1 MAFPAFTARA
11 VCFRERLHGHAVRMT
26 VGRAACVRIRPAR
39 LSALLL
45 ALAAC
50 ALLPGLACSQETFA
64 GSAVPTYSDS
74 SSGSCIEGEPP
85 NVFKQVG
92 MNPLACHGQ
101 QGPQDSQGKCSYAG
115 MTMIAHIGET
125 CYYCA
130 PIVPPMN
137 GIIIPFDQVRNATSQ
152 GFSCFGDQVDPD
164 CMSICTKPGSL
175 KYIPG
180 TVDKSPPVPP
190 GEGPQSGYVAP
201 MPGPDGGVGT
211 VTSTY
216 NPCLPQGPGGYNY
229 CDNGPGARLP
239 AGCSCTVA
247 KVVTPPAKSTLPPPG
262 SKGIT
267 NEPAPKPQPKPKP
280 KPTVVQPVN
289 LAALDNAMAAC
300 LKAKL
305 PYAFPSAP
313 SESNRAVARLLSPDP
328 TLGVSATSAQLP
340 PDHQIFLEA
349 AAMELAVQDVR
360 DQKYGPSKY
369 SPSDELNFMTGYFM
383 NCLYSAGI
391 QTAYTGKNVFKEW
404 DSYVGVPNGNNQ
416 NRTISIF
423 TEGWD
428 WVNWHIDPLPLM
440 PPDQQ
445 LVNNPATTISPVPTI
460 ETPATPPPKPPTPM
474 PK

>member
-1 MAFPAFTARA
+1 VST
-11 VCFRERLHGHAVRMT
+11 
-26 VGRAACVRIRPAR
+26 
-39 LSALLL
+39 LLL
-45 ALAAC
+45 ALAAG
-50 ALLPGLACSQETFA
+50 ALLPALACSQETFA
-64 GSAVPTYSDS
+64 GGANPTYTDS

-130 PIVPPMN
+130 PIVPPLN

-175 KYIPG
+175 KYVPG
-180 TVDKSPPVPP
+180 TVDKSPPVSP
-190 GEGPQSGYVAP
+190 GEGPQSGYIAP

-211 VTSTY
+211 VTSTS

-239 AGCSCTVA
+239 AGCSCTVT
-247 KVVTPPAKSTLPPPG
+247 KVVTPPAKTMLPPPG

-267 NEPAPKPQPKPKP
+267 NEPAPKPTP

-305 PYAFPSAP
+305 PYAFPSTP
-313 SESNRAVARLLSPDP
+313 SENNRAVARLLSPDP
-328 TLGVSATSAQLP
+328 ALGVSKTAAQLP
-340 PDHQIFLEA
+340 PDQQIFLEA
-349 AAMELAVQDVR
+349 AAMALAVQNVR
-360 DQKYGPSKY
+360 DDKYGPSKY
-369 SPSDELNFMTGYFM
+369 SPSDESPFMTGYLLS
-383 NCLYSAGI
+383 CLYTAGI
-391 QTAYTGKNVFKEW
+391 DTAYTGKNVFQEW
-404 DSYVGVPNGNNQ
+404 NSYLGLPNGNPQ
-416 NRTISIF
+416 NRTIAMF
-423 TEGWD
+423 FEGWYYYPM
-428 WVNWHIDPLPLM
+428 HIDPLPLM

-445 LVNNPATTISPVPTI
+445 LVHNPATTISSAPSIEIP
-460 ETPATPPPKPPTPM
+460 ETPPLKPVAPM